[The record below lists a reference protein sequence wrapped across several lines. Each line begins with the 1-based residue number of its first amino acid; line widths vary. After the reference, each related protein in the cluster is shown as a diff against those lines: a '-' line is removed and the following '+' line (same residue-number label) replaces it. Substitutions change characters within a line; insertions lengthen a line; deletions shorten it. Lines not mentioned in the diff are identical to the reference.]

1 MIVRNIP
8 RHFVAPLSE
17 SHQQGSCMGTIIT
30 IALFAIFY
38 KDFFDCFET
47 YPYPFPKG
55 EASAQHYISQL
66 VTSYITY
73 LCYWWLYRR
82 GGCRITYLP
91 FISGDCG

>member
-17 SHQQGSCMGTIIT
+17 SHQQGAGLETIIT

-82 GGCRITYLP
+82 GG
-91 FISGDCG
+91 